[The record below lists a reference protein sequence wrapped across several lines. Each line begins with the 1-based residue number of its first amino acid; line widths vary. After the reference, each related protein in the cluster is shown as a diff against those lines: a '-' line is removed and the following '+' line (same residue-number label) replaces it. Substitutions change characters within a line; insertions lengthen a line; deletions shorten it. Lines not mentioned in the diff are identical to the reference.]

1 MQKKLNLLNQNQKKT
16 GKMMQDRLAF
26 GLLFISVF
34 GLGQINF
41 EVSVSKKQ
49 LGLNERLRVDF
60 AIDKPGDN
68 FRPPSFSSF
77 RVISGPMQS
86 VSNVFVN
93 GKRTYSMTYTYFIT
107 PLKKGVF
114 DIEQASIEYEGNV
127 YKTTPV
133 TINVTEAVAIPRD
146 PNDPKYI
153 VDEKLHLAAEVSKR
167 SPYVNEPITI
177 VYKLYFAQN
186 VNPTDVDVVDMP
198 KYNDFWSYNVDIP
211 NRNIDTSIYKGERY
225 NFVEWRKVV
234 LYPQRAGKLEI
245 KPLSLDVTVNVPTGK
260 RDFFQRVIYTQVPK
274 LISAGNLTINV
285 KPLPTEGQP
294 DDFGGAVGNFN
305 IDVST
310 SKKQLKANES
320 LQAKVKISGRG
331 NLRLFGMPNLQTP
344 SAIEQYEP
352 ETSENIRSNLSGMSG
367 SITQSYT
374 LIPQVQGKYPI
385 PSVEFSFFN
394 PKKKTYET
402 IKSSEQLVDVTE
414 GPLANRAVNL
424 TTPSGTVSIDS
435 PFKFISLDTS
445 FVLINTPTFFRSTL
459 FYLLW
464 GSPLG
469 LVLLYVVYA
478 RRKLKQMGDTEG
490 VRMRTANRMARKY
503 LSEAKRNLNN
513 SEEFYVALERA
524 LHNYLK
530 AKLKMETSDFSK
542 EKIKNI
548 LTQIGVEVSLV
559 NDFVSVLENCEFA
572 RYTPS
577 SVKAM
582 EQDFANTAKMITQID
597 KQL

>member
-1 MQKKLNLLNQNQKKT
+1 MYN
-16 GKMMQDRLAF
+16 R
-26 GLLFISVF
+26 SVF
-34 GLGQINF
+34 GLLLLSVFGWGQINF

-127 YKTTPV
+127 YKTTPM
-133 TINVTEAVAIPRD
+133 TINVTEAVAIPID

-153 VDEKLHLAAEVSKR
+153 VDEKLHLVAEVSKR
-167 SPYVNEPITI
+167 SPYINEPITI

-234 LYPQRAGKLEI
+234 LYPQREGKLEI
-245 KPLSLDVTVNVPTGK
+245 KPLSLDVTVNVPTAK

-274 LISAGNLTINV
+274 LVSAGKLTINV
-285 KPLPTEGQP
+285 KPLPTEDQP
-294 DDFGGAVGNFN
+294 DGFSGAVGNFS

-352 ETSENIRSNLSGMSG
+352 EISENIRSNLSGMSG

-385 PSVEFSFFN
+385 PSIDFSFFN
-394 PKKKTYET
+394 PKKKTYVT
-402 IKSSEQLVDVTE
+402 IKSTEQLVDVTE
-414 GPLANRAVNL
+414 GPLANRAVNP
-424 TTPSGTVSIDS
+424 TTPSGAVSIDS
-435 PFKFISLDTS
+435 PFKFIALDTS
-445 FVLINTPTFFRSTL
+445 FVPINTPTFFRSTL

-469 LVLLYVVYA
+469 LVLLYVAYA
-478 RRKLKQMGDTEG
+478 GRKRKQMGDTER
-490 VRMRTANRMARKY
+490 VRMRTANRIARKY
-503 LSEAKRNLNN
+503 LSEAKRNINN

-548 LTQIGVEVSLV
+548 LSQIGVEESLV
-559 NDFVSVLENCEFA
+559 SDFVSVLENCEFA

-582 EQDFANTAKMITQID
+582 EQDFANTAKMVTQID
-597 KQL
+597 NQL

>member
-1 MQKKLNLLNQNQKKT
+1 
-16 GKMMQDRLAF
+16 MMQDRLAF

-414 GPLANRAVNL
+414 GPLVNRAVNL

>member
-1 MQKKLNLLNQNQKKT
+1 
-16 GKMMQDRLAF
+16 MMYNRLVF
-26 GLLFISVF
+26 GLLLFSVF
-34 GLGQINF
+34 GWGQINF

-153 VDEKLHLAAEVSKR
+153 VDEKLHLVAEVSKR

-274 LISAGNLTINV
+274 LVSAGNLTINV

-294 DDFGGAVGNFN
+294 VDFSGAVGNFS

-385 PSVEFSFFN
+385 PSIEFSFFN

-414 GPLANRAVNL
+414 GPLANRAVNP
-424 TTPSGTVSIDS
+424 TTPSVAVSIDS
-435 PFKFISLDTS
+435 PFKFIALDTS
-445 FVLINTPTFFRSTL
+445 FVPINTTTFFRSTL

-478 RRKLKQMGDTEG
+478 RRKQKQLGDTEG

-548 LTQIGVEVSLV
+548 LSQIGVEESLV

-582 EQDFANTAKMITQID
+582 EQDFANTAKIITQID

>member
-1 MQKKLNLLNQNQKKT
+1 
-16 GKMMQDRLAF
+16 MMRNRLVF
-26 GLLFISVF
+26 GLLFLSVF
-34 GLGQINF
+34 GWGQINF
-41 EVSVSKKQ
+41 EISVSKKQ

-153 VDEKLHLAAEVSKR
+153 VDEKLHLVAEISKR

-274 LISAGNLTINV
+274 LVSAGNLTINV

-294 DDFGGAVGNFN
+294 VDFSGAVGNFS

-352 ETSENIRSNLSGMSG
+352 ETSENIPSNLSGMSG

-385 PSVEFSFFN
+385 PSIEFSFFN

-414 GPLANRAVNL
+414 GPLANRAVNP
-424 TTPSGTVSIDS
+424 TTPSVAVSIDS
-435 PFKFISLDTS
+435 PFKFIALDTS
-445 FVLINTPTFFRSTL
+445 FVPINTTTFFRSTL

-478 RRKLKQMGDTEG
+478 RRKQKQLGDTEG

-548 LTQIGVEVSLV
+548 LSQIGVEESLV

-582 EQDFANTAKMITQID
+582 EQDFANTAKIITQID

>member
-1 MQKKLNLLNQNQKKT
+1 
-16 GKMMQDRLAF
+16 MMYNRLVF
-26 GLLFISVF
+26 GLLLFSVF
-34 GLGQINF
+34 GWGQINF

-153 VDEKLHLAAEVSKR
+153 VDEKLHLVAEVSKR

-274 LISAGNLTINV
+274 LVSAGNLTINV

-294 DDFGGAVGNFN
+294 VDFSGAVGNFS

-374 LIPQVQGKYPI
+374 LIPQMQGKYPI
-385 PSVEFSFFN
+385 PSIEFSFFN

-414 GPLANRAVNL
+414 GPLANRAVNP
-424 TTPSGTVSIDS
+424 TTPSVAVSIDS
-435 PFKFISLDTS
+435 PFKFIALDTS
-445 FVLINTPTFFRSTL
+445 FVPINTTTFFRSTL

-478 RRKLKQMGDTEG
+478 RRKQKQLGDTEG

-548 LTQIGVEVSLV
+548 LSQIGVEESLV

>member
-1 MQKKLNLLNQNQKKT
+1 
-16 GKMMQDRLAF
+16 MMRNRLVF
-26 GLLFISVF
+26 GLLSLSIF
-34 GLGQINF
+34 GWGQINF

-146 PNDPKYI
+146 PNDPKHI
-153 VDEKLHLAAEVSKR
+153 VDEKLHLVAEVSKR

-186 VNPTDVDVVDMP
+186 VNPTDVDVVDVP
-198 KYNDFWSYNVDIP
+198 KYNDFWSYNIDIP

-234 LYPQRAGKLEI
+234 LYPQREGKLEI
-245 KPLSLDVTVNVPTGK
+245 KPLSLDVTVNVPTRK

-274 LISAGNLTINV
+274 LVSAGNLIINV
-285 KPLPTEGQP
+285 KPLPTDGQP
-294 DDFGGAVGNFN
+294 DDFSGAVGNFS

-344 SAIEQYEP
+344 SVIEQYDP

-385 PSVEFSFFN
+385 PSIEFSFFN
-394 PKKKTYET
+394 PSKKTYET

-414 GPLANRAVNL
+414 GPLANRAVNP
-424 TTPSGTVSIDS
+424 TISQGAVSIDS
-435 PFKFISLDTS
+435 PFKFIALDTF
-445 FVLINTPTFFRSTL
+445 FVPINTPTFFRSTL

-464 GSPLG
+464 GFPLG

-478 RRKLKQMGDTEG
+478 RRKQKQLGDIEG
-490 VRMRTANRMARKY
+490 IRMRTANRMARKY
-503 LSEAKRNLNN
+503 LSEAKRNLKN

-530 AKLKMETSDFSK
+530 AKLKMETSDFTK

-548 LTQIGVEVSLV
+548 LSQIGVEESLV

-577 SVKAM
+577 SIKAM

>member
-1 MQKKLNLLNQNQKKT
+1 MMHNRLL
-16 GKMMQDRLAF
+16 F
-26 GLLFISVF
+26 GLLLLSVF
-34 GLGQINF
+34 GWGQINF

-153 VDEKLHLAAEVSKR
+153 VDEKLHLVAEVSKR

-186 VNPTDVDVVDMP
+186 VNPTDVDVVDVP
-198 KYNDFWSYNVDIP
+198 KYNDFWSYNIDIP

-234 LYPQRAGKLEI
+234 LYPQREGKLEI
-245 KPLSLDVTVNVPTGK
+245 KPLSLDVTVNVPTRK

-274 LISAGNLTINV
+274 LVSAGNLIINV
-285 KPLPTEGQP
+285 KPLPTDGQP
-294 DDFGGAVGNFN
+294 DDFSGAVGNFS

-320 LQAKVKISGRG
+320 LQAKVKISGQG

-344 SAIEQYEP
+344 SVIEQYDP

-374 LIPQVQGKYPI
+374 LIPQFQGKYPI

-394 PKKKTYET
+394 PLKKTYET

-414 GPLANRAVNL
+414 GPLANRAVNP
-424 TTPSGTVSIDS
+424 TTSQGAVSIDS
-435 PFKFISLDTS
+435 PFKFIALDTTL
-445 FVLINTPTFFRSTL
+445 VPINTPTFFRSTL

-464 GSPLG
+464 GSPMG

-478 RRKLKQMGDTEG
+478 RRKQKQLGDTEG

-530 AKLKMETSDFSK
+530 AKLKMETSDFTK

-548 LTQIGVEVSLV
+548 LSQIGVEESLV

-577 SVKAM
+577 SIKAM

>member
-1 MQKKLNLLNQNQKKT
+1 
-16 GKMMQDRLAF
+16 MMRNRLVF
-26 GLLFISVF
+26 GLLSLSIF
-34 GLGQINF
+34 GWGQINF

-146 PNDPKYI
+146 PNDPKHI
-153 VDEKLHLAAEVSKR
+153 VDEKLHLVAEVSKR

-186 VNPTDVDVVDMP
+186 VNPTDVDVVDVP
-198 KYNDFWSYNVDIP
+198 KYNDFWSYNIDIP

-234 LYPQRAGKLEI
+234 LYPQREGKLEI
-245 KPLSLDVTVNVPTGK
+245 KPLSLDVTVNVPTRK

-274 LISAGNLTINV
+274 LVSAGNLIINV
-285 KPLPTEGQP
+285 KPLPTDGQP
-294 DDFGGAVGNFN
+294 DDFSGAVGNFS

-344 SAIEQYEP
+344 SVIEQYDP

-385 PSVEFSFFN
+385 PSIEFSFFN
-394 PKKKTYET
+394 PSKKTYET

-414 GPLANRAVNL
+414 GPLANRAVNP
-424 TTPSGTVSIDS
+424 TISQGAVSIDS
-435 PFKFISLDTS
+435 PFKFIALDTF
-445 FVLINTPTFFRSTL
+445 FVPINTPTFFRSTL

-464 GSPLG
+464 GFPLG

-478 RRKLKQMGDTEG
+478 RRKQKQLGDIEG
-490 VRMRTANRMARKY
+490 IRMRTANRMARKY
-503 LSEAKRNLNN
+503 LSEAKRNLKN

-548 LTQIGVEVSLV
+548 LSQIGVEESLV

-577 SVKAM
+577 SIKAM
-582 EQDFANTAKMITQID
+582 EQDFANSAKMITQID

>member
-1 MQKKLNLLNQNQKKT
+1 MNSKHLL
-16 GKMMQDRLAF
+16 F
-26 GLLFISVF
+26 GLLLFSVI
-34 GLGQINF
+34 GWGQINF
-41 EVSVSKKQ
+41 EVFVSKKQ

-60 AIDKPGDN
+60 KIDKPGDN
-68 FRPPSFSSF
+68 FRPPKFSSF

-86 VSNVFVN
+86 VSNVFTN
-93 GKRTYSMTYTYFIT
+93 GKRTYSMTYTYFLT
-107 PLKKGVF
+107 PLQQGVY
-114 DIEQASIEYEGNV
+114 DIEQAQIEYEGNT

-146 PNDPKYI
+146 PNDPKNI
-153 VDEKLHLAAEVSKR
+153 VDEKLHLVAEVSKR

-186 VNPTDVDVVDMP
+186 VNPTGVDVVDMP
-198 KYNDFWSYNVDIP
+198 KYNDFWSYSVDIP
-211 NRNIDTSIYKGERY
+211 NRDVATSIYKGERY
-225 NFVEWRKVV
+225 NYVEWRKVV

-274 LISAGNLTINV
+274 LVSAGNLNINV
-285 KPLPTEGQP
+285 KPLPSDGQP
-294 DDFGGAVGNFN
+294 DNFSGAVGDFS
-305 IDVST
+305 IDLST
-310 SKKQLKANES
+310 TKKQLKANES

-331 NLRLFGMPNLQTP
+331 NLRLFSLPSLQTP

-352 ETSENIRSNLSGMSG
+352 ESKENIRSNLSGMSG
-367 SITQSYT
+367 SVTQSYT
-374 LIPQVQGKYPI
+374 LVPQYQGKYPI
-385 PSVEFSFFN
+385 PAVEFSFFN
-394 PKKKTYET
+394 PKTKRYET
-402 IKSSEQLVDVTE
+402 VKSTEQLVDVSE
-414 GPLANRAVNL
+414 GPSMNRAVNPA
-424 TTPSGTVSIDS
+424 TPSAAVSIDT
-435 PFKFISLDTS
+435 PFKFIALDTS
-445 FVLINTPTFFRSTL
+445 FVAINPSVFFESAM
-459 FYLLW
+459 FYGLW
-464 GSPLG
+464 ISPLG
-469 LVLLYVVYA
+469 LLLLFAIYA
-478 RRKLKQMGDTEG
+478 RRQRKQLGDTEG

-513 SEEFYVALERA
+513 SEEFYVALEHA

-530 AKLKMETSDFSK
+530 AKLKMETADFSK

-548 LTQIGVEVSLV
+548 LSQIGVEEPLV

-582 EQDFANTAKMITQID
+582 EQDYANTAKMITQID

>member
-1 MQKKLNLLNQNQKKT
+1 
-16 GKMMQDRLAF
+16 MMYNRLVF
-26 GLLFISVF
+26 GLLLFTVF
-34 GLGQINF
+34 GWGQINF

-60 AIDKPGDN
+60 SIDKPGDN

-153 VDEKLHLAAEVSKR
+153 VDEKLHLVAEVSKR
-167 SPYVNEPITI
+167 SPYINEPITI

-274 LISAGNLTINV
+274 LVSAGNLTINV

-294 DDFGGAVGNFN
+294 VDFSGAVGNFS

-385 PSVEFSFFN
+385 PSIEFSFFN

-414 GPLANRAVNL
+414 GPLANRSVNP
-424 TTPSGTVSIDS
+424 TTPSVAVSIDS
-435 PFKFISLDTS
+435 PFKFIALDTS
-445 FVLINTPTFFRSTL
+445 FVPINTTTFFRSTL

-478 RRKLKQMGDTEG
+478 RRKQKQLGDTEG

-548 LTQIGVEVSLV
+548 LSQIGVEESLV

>member
-1 MQKKLNLLNQNQKKT
+1 
-16 GKMMQDRLAF
+16 MMYNRLVF
-26 GLLFISVF
+26 GLLLFSVF
-34 GLGQINF
+34 GWGQINF

-153 VDEKLHLAAEVSKR
+153 VDEKLHLVAEVSKR

-274 LISAGNLTINV
+274 LVSAGNLTINV

-294 DDFGGAVGNFN
+294 VDFSGAVGNFS

-385 PSVEFSFFN
+385 PSIEFSFFN

-414 GPLANRAVNL
+414 GPLANRAVNP
-424 TTPSGTVSIDS
+424 TTPSVAVSIDS
-435 PFKFISLDTS
+435 PFKFIALDTS
-445 FVLINTPTFFRSTL
+445 FVPINTTTFFRSTL

-478 RRKLKQMGDTEG
+478 RRKQKQLGDTER

-548 LTQIGVEVSLV
+548 LSQIGVEESLV

-582 EQDFANTAKMITQID
+582 EQDFANTAKIITQID

>member
-1 MQKKLNLLNQNQKKT
+1 
-16 GKMMQDRLAF
+16 MMRNRLVF
-26 GLLFISVF
+26 GLLFLSVF
-34 GLGQINF
+34 GWGQINF

-60 AIDKPGDN
+60 SIDKPGDN

-153 VDEKLHLAAEVSKR
+153 VDEKLHLVAEISKR

-245 KPLSLDVTVNVPTGK
+245 NPLSLDVTVNVPTGK

-274 LISAGNLTINV
+274 LVSAGNLTINV
-285 KPLPTEGQP
+285 KHLPTEGQP
-294 DDFGGAVGNFN
+294 VDFSGAVGNFS

-320 LQAKVKISGRG
+320 LQAKVKIFGRG

-374 LIPQVQGKYPI
+374 LIPQMQGKYPI
-385 PSVEFSFFN
+385 PSIEFSFFN

-414 GPLANRAVNL
+414 GPLANRAVNP
-424 TTPSGTVSIDS
+424 TTPSVAVSIDS
-435 PFKFISLDTS
+435 PFKFIALDTS
-445 FVLINTPTFFRSTL
+445 FVPINTTTFFRSTL

-478 RRKLKQMGDTEG
+478 RRKQKQLGDTEG

-548 LTQIGVEVSLV
+548 LSQIGVEESLV

>member
-1 MQKKLNLLNQNQKKT
+1 
-16 GKMMQDRLAF
+16 MMRNRLVF
-26 GLLFISVF
+26 GLLFLSVF
-34 GLGQINF
+34 GWGQINF

-153 VDEKLHLAAEVSKR
+153 VDEKLHLVAEVSKR

-274 LISAGNLTINV
+274 LVSAGNLTINV

-294 DDFGGAVGNFN
+294 DDFSGAVGNFS

-385 PSVEFSFFN
+385 PSIEFSFFN

-414 GPLANRAVNL
+414 GPLANRAVNP
-424 TTPSGTVSIDS
+424 TNPSVAVSIDS
-435 PFKFISLDTS
+435 PFKFIALDTS
-445 FVLINTPTFFRSTL
+445 FVPINTTTFFRSTL

-469 LVLLYVVYA
+469 LVLLYVAYA
-478 RRKLKQMGDTEG
+478 RRKQKQLGDTEG

-548 LTQIGVEVSLV
+548 LSQIGVEESLV

>member
-1 MQKKLNLLNQNQKKT
+1 
-16 GKMMQDRLAF
+16 MMRNRLVF
-26 GLLFISVF
+26 GLLFLSVF
-34 GLGQINF
+34 GWGQINF

-153 VDEKLHLAAEVSKR
+153 VDEKLHLVAEVSKL

-186 VNPTDVDVVDMP
+186 VNPIDVDVVDMP

-274 LISAGNLTINV
+274 LVSAGNLTINV

-294 DDFGGAVGNFN
+294 DDFSGAVGNFS
-305 IDVST
+305 IDVSN
-310 SKKQLKANES
+310 SKKQSKANES

-385 PSVEFSFFN
+385 PSIEFSFFN

-414 GPLANRAVNL
+414 GPLANRAVNP
-424 TTPSGTVSIDS
+424 TTPSAAVSIDS
-435 PFKFISLDTS
+435 PFKFIALDTS
-445 FVLINTPTFFRSTL
+445 FVPINTPTFFRSTL

-464 GSPLG
+464 ASPLG
-469 LVLLYVVYA
+469 LVLLFMVYA
-478 RRKLKQMGDTEG
+478 RRKQKQLGDTEG

-530 AKLKMETSDFSK
+530 AKLKMGTSDFSK

-548 LTQIGVEVSLV
+548 LSQIGVEESLV

>member
-1 MQKKLNLLNQNQKKT
+1 
-16 GKMMQDRLAF
+16 MMRNRLVF
-26 GLLFISVF
+26 GLLFLSVF
-34 GLGQINF
+34 GWGQINF

-153 VDEKLHLAAEVSKR
+153 VDEKLHLVAEVSKR

-274 LISAGNLTINV
+274 LVSAGNLTINV

-294 DDFGGAVGNFN
+294 DDFSGAVGNFS

-385 PSVEFSFFN
+385 PSIEFSFFN

-414 GPLANRAVNL
+414 GPLANRAVNP
-424 TTPSGTVSIDS
+424 TNPSVAVSIDS
-435 PFKFISLDTS
+435 PFKFIDLDTS
-445 FVLINTPTFFRSTL
+445 FVPINTPTFFRSTL

-469 LVLLYVVYA
+469 LVLLYVAYA
-478 RRKLKQMGDTEG
+478 RRKQKQLGDTEG

-513 SEEFYVALERA
+513 SDEFYVALERA

-548 LTQIGVEVSLV
+548 LSQIGVEESLV

>member
-1 MQKKLNLLNQNQKKT
+1 MMYNRLL
-16 GKMMQDRLAF
+16 F
-26 GLLFISVF
+26 GLLLFSVF
-34 GLGQINF
+34 GWGQINF

-153 VDEKLHLAAEVSKR
+153 VDEKLHLVAEVSKR

-245 KPLSLDVTVNVPTGK
+245 KPLSLDVTVNVPTRK

-274 LISAGNLTINV
+274 LVSAGNLTINV
-285 KPLPTEGQP
+285 KPLPTDGQP
-294 DDFGGAVGNFN
+294 DDFSGAVGNFS

-320 LQAKVKISGRG
+320 LQAKVKISGQG

-344 SAIEQYEP
+344 SVIEQYDP

-374 LIPQVQGKYPI
+374 LIPQFQGKYPI

-394 PKKKTYET
+394 PLKKTYET

-414 GPLANRAVNL
+414 GPLANRAVNP
-424 TTPSGTVSIDS
+424 TTSQGAVSIDS
-435 PFKFISLDTS
+435 PFKFIALDTTL
-445 FVLINTPTFFRSTL
+445 VPINTPTFFRSTL

-464 GSPLG
+464 GSPMG

-478 RRKLKQMGDTEG
+478 RRKQKQLGDTEG

-530 AKLKMETSDFSK
+530 AKLKMETSDFTK

-548 LTQIGVEVSLV
+548 LSQIGVEESLV

-577 SVKAM
+577 SIKAM
-582 EQDFANTAKMITQID
+582 EQDFTNTAKMITQID

>member
-1 MQKKLNLLNQNQKKT
+1 
-16 GKMMQDRLAF
+16 MMRNRLVF
-26 GLLFISVF
+26 GLLFLSVF
-34 GLGQINF
+34 GWGQINF

-153 VDEKLHLAAEVSKR
+153 VDEKLHLVAEVSKR

-274 LISAGNLTINV
+274 LVSAGNLTINV

-294 DDFGGAVGNFN
+294 VDFSGAVGNFS

-385 PSVEFSFFN
+385 PSIEFSFFN

-414 GPLANRAVNL
+414 GPLANRVVNP
-424 TTPSGTVSIDS
+424 TTPSVAVSIDS
-435 PFKFISLDTS
+435 PFKFIALDTS
-445 FVLINTPTFFRSTL
+445 FVPINTTTFFRSTL

-469 LVLLYVVYA
+469 LVLLYVAYA
-478 RRKLKQMGDTEG
+478 RRKQKQLGDTEG

-548 LTQIGVEVSLV
+548 LSQIGVEESLV

>member
-1 MQKKLNLLNQNQKKT
+1 
-16 GKMMQDRLAF
+16 MMRNRLVF
-26 GLLFISVF
+26 GLLFLSVF
-34 GLGQINF
+34 GWGQINF

-153 VDEKLHLAAEVSKR
+153 VDEKLHLVAEVSKR

-198 KYNDFWSYNVDIP
+198 KYNDFWSYSVDIP

-274 LISAGNLTINV
+274 LVSAGNLTINV
-285 KPLPTEGQP
+285 KPLPTDGQP
-294 DDFGGAVGNFN
+294 DDFSGAVGNFS

-385 PSVEFSFFN
+385 PSIEFSFFN

-414 GPLANRAVNL
+414 GPLANRAVNP
-424 TTPSGTVSIDS
+424 TTPSAAVSIES
-435 PFKFISLDTS
+435 PFKFIALDTS
-445 FVLINTPTFFRSTL
+445 FVPINTPTFFRSTL

-469 LVLLYVVYA
+469 LVLLYMVHA
-478 RRKLKQMGDTEG
+478 RRKQKQLGDTEG

-548 LTQIGVEVSLV
+548 LSQIGVEESLV

>member
-1 MQKKLNLLNQNQKKT
+1 
-16 GKMMQDRLAF
+16 MMYNRLVF
-26 GLLFISVF
+26 GLLLFTVF
-34 GLGQINF
+34 GWGQINF

-60 AIDKPGDN
+60 SIDKPGDN

-153 VDEKLHLAAEVSKR
+153 VDEKLHLVAEVSKR

-198 KYNDFWSYNVDIP
+198 KYNDFWSYSVDIP

-274 LISAGNLTINV
+274 LVSAGNLTINV

-294 DDFGGAVGNFN
+294 DDFSGAVGNFS

-385 PSVEFSFFN
+385 PSIEFSFFN

-414 GPLANRAVNL
+414 GPLANRSVNP
-424 TTPSGTVSIDS
+424 TTPSVAVSIDS
-435 PFKFISLDTS
+435 PFKFIALDTS
-445 FVLINTPTFFRSTL
+445 FVPINTTTFFRSTL

-478 RRKLKQMGDTEG
+478 RRKQKQLGDTEG

-548 LTQIGVEVSLV
+548 LSQIGVEESLV

>member
-1 MQKKLNLLNQNQKKT
+1 
-16 GKMMQDRLAF
+16 MMRGHMLI
-26 GLLFISVF
+26 GLLFFSAVCW
-34 GLGQINF
+34 GQINF
-41 EVSVSKKQ
+41 EVSVCKKQ

-60 AIDKPGDN
+60 SIDKPGDN

-107 PLKKGVF
+107 PLKKGVY
-114 DIEQASIEYEGNV
+114 DIEQAQIEYDGNI

-133 TINVTEAVAIPRD
+133 TINVTEAVDIPRD
-146 PNDPKYI
+146 PSDPKYI
-153 VDEKLHLAAEVSKR
+153 VDEKLHLVAEVSKR
-167 SPYVNEPITI
+167 NPYVNEPMTI

-198 KYNDFWSYNVDIP
+198 KYNDFWSYNVEIP
-211 NRNIDTSIYKGERY
+211 NRNIETSIYKGERY

-274 LISAGNLTINV
+274 LVSAGSLTIDV
-285 KPLPTEGQP
+285 KPLPKEGQP
-294 DDFGGAVGNFN
+294 DHFSGAVGNFS
-305 IDVST
+305 IDLTT

-320 LQAKVKISGRG
+320 LQARVNISGRG
-331 NLRLFGMPNLQTP
+331 NLRLFGLPKLQTP
-344 SAIEQYEP
+344 SAIEQYDP
-352 ETSENIRSNLSGMSG
+352 ETTENIRSNLSGMSG

-374 LIPQVQGKYPI
+374 LIPQYQGKYPI

-394 PKKKTYET
+394 PKKQMYET
-402 IKSSEQLVDVTE
+402 IRSTEQLVDVTE
-414 GPLANRAVNL
+414 GPSANRAVNA
-424 TTPSGTVSIDS
+424 TTPSAKVTIDS
-435 PFKFISLDTS
+435 PFKFIALDTS
-445 FVLINTPTFFRSTL
+445 FLPIKISTFFRSNL

-464 GSPLG
+464 VSPVGFL
-469 LVLLYVVYA
+469 LLYVFYT
-478 RRKLKQMGDTEG
+478 RRKRSQSGDKEG
-490 VRMRTANRMARKY
+490 IRMRTANRMARKY

-530 AKLKMETSDFSK
+530 AKLKMETTDFSK

-548 LTQIGVEVSLV
+548 LTQIGVEKSLV

-582 EQDFANTAKMITQID
+582 EQDFTNTAKMITQID

>member
-1 MQKKLNLLNQNQKKT
+1 
-16 GKMMQDRLAF
+16 MMYNRLVF
-26 GLLFISVF
+26 GLLLFSVF
-34 GLGQINF
+34 GWGQINF

-153 VDEKLHLAAEVSKR
+153 VDEKLHLVAEVSKR

-274 LISAGNLTINV
+274 LVSAGNLTINV

-294 DDFGGAVGNFN
+294 VDFSGAVGNFS

-385 PSVEFSFFN
+385 PSIEFSFFN

-414 GPLANRAVNL
+414 GPLANRAVNP
-424 TTPSGTVSIDS
+424 TTPSVAVSIDS
-435 PFKFISLDTS
+435 PFKFIALDTS
-445 FVLINTPTFFRSTL
+445 FVPINTTTFFRSTL

-478 RRKLKQMGDTEG
+478 RCKQKQLGDTER

-548 LTQIGVEVSLV
+548 LSQIGVEESLV

-582 EQDFANTAKMITQID
+582 EQDFANTAKIITQID

>member
-1 MQKKLNLLNQNQKKT
+1 
-16 GKMMQDRLAF
+16 
-26 GLLFISVF
+26 
-34 GLGQINF
+34 
-41 EVSVSKKQ
+41 
-49 LGLNERLRVDF
+49 VDF
-60 AIDKPGDN
+60 SIDKPGDN

-153 VDEKLHLAAEVSKR
+153 VDEKLHLVAEVSKR
-167 SPYVNEPITI
+167 SPYINEPITI

-274 LISAGNLTINV
+274 LVSAGNLTINV

-294 DDFGGAVGNFN
+294 VDFSGAVGNFS

-385 PSVEFSFFN
+385 PSIEFSFFN

-414 GPLANRAVNL
+414 GPLANRAVNP
-424 TTPSGTVSIDS
+424 TTPSVAVSIDS
-435 PFKFISLDTS
+435 PFKFIALDTS
-445 FVLINTPTFFRSTL
+445 FVPINTTTFFRSTL

-478 RRKLKQMGDTEG
+478 RRKQKQLGDTEG

-548 LTQIGVEVSLV
+548 LSQIGVEESLV